1 MIDGYF
7 HIKLGTY
14 KYRLAVNAAD
24 DHYKARLLPLN
35 ISNAQVVQS
44 SEPKY
49 DLRPDTAVWELTD
62 WSAGEGFKKWDR
74 EKGNAYDF
82 STNIDALHTPGSIRL
97 SKGVESAGTNVNK
110 TGTLVKA
117 SDKLLHFSSSDD
129 SVATYSG
136 TLANTTW
143 DVQDAGGTD
152 IADDDYFAVRGD
164 GDGKYVFIPVS
175 GGLSDI

>member
-110 TGTLVKA
+110 TGT
-117 SDKLLHFSSSDD
+117 
-129 SVATYSG
+129 
-136 TLANTTW
+136 
-143 DVQDAGGTD
+143 
-152 IADDDYFAVRGD
+152 
-164 GDGKYVFIPVS
+164 
-175 GGLSDI
+175 